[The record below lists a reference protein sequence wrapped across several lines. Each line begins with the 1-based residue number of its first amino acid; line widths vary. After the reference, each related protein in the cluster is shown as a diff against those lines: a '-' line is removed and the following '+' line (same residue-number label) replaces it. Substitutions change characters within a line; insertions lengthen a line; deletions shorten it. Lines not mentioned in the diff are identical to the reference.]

1 MVYRKQNYFFN
12 GKWKYKY
19 GLLYFD
25 FKKLESTEKKFY
37 YYIIIKGI
45 VFEWP
50 SNVIEISG

>member
-12 GKWKYKY
+12 GKWKY

-37 YYIIIKGI
+37 YYIIIKRI